1 MQNRLTGL
9 LIVAGLFSPLANA
22 HHSFA
27 AHFVTD
33 KRVTI
38 SGVVSEYSF
47 RNPHALIYVDVSDAD
62 GNAQRWRVE
71 TNSPS
76 IMRRRGWSPDVI
88 QVGDEVTIEG
98 YPTRDGA
105 NAMRVYRLVFSDG
118 RELIGQRPD
127 TGIADGDD

>member
-1 MQNRLTGL
+1 MRNRLIGL
-9 LIVAGLFSPLANA
+9 VIAGGISSPLANA

-27 AHFVTD
+27 AHFLPD
-33 KRVTI
+33 SRVTI
-38 SGVVSEYSF
+38 SGVVSEYRF
-47 RNPHALIYVDVSDAD
+47 RNPHALIYVDVSDANGD
-62 GNAQRWRVE
+62 AQRWRVE

-76 IMRRRGWSPDVI
+76 IMRRRGWSADVI
-88 QVGDEVTIEG
+88 QPGDEVTIEG

-127 TGIADGDD
+127 TGIADAED